1 MNQFLTIYE
10 IDECQVISADHKGK
24 NKKMADSFSK
34 KEQKNKKAKAKQEK
48 AEKMRERKA
57 NKEKGKTL
65 EDMLAYIDENGNL
78 SAVPV
83 EPGQRKEIP
92 LSDIQLGAAARLPE
106 ETVRTGIVNFFSQSK
121 GYGFITDD
129 KSGTSVFFHLNQLL
143 QPVQEKDKVTFEWE
157 RTARGYSALNVTKAG
172 STR

>member
-1 MNQFLTIYE
+1 MQIIRVKT
-10 IDECQVISADHKGK
+10 
-24 NKKMADSFSK
+24 NKMGDSFSK

-48 AEKMRERKA
+48 AQKMRDRKA
-57 NKEKGKTL
+57 NNDKGKTL
-65 EDMLAYIDENGNL
+65 EDMLAYVDENGNL
-78 SAVPV
+78 SSVPV
-83 EPGQRKEIP
+83 QPGQREEIA

-106 ETVRTGIVNFFSQSK
+106 ETTRTGIINFFSQSK

-157 RTARGYSALNVTKAG
+157 RTPKGYSALNVSKAG
-172 STR
+172 NTP